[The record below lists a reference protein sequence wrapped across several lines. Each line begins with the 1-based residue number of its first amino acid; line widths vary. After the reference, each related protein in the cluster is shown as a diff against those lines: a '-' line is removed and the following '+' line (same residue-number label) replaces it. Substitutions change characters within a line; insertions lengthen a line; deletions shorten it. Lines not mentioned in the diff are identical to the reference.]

1 MTRSEYMIKNNKQ
14 KYLKVFE
21 KTDTLSLFSKKHLWN
36 KCCKCLLES
45 IRCMENI
52 SFFLP
57 SLRVF
62 LLIIFF
68 HACPSGHLIIKD
80 TDIFYKIIS
89 WKCSWVRQLFDENF
103 HEWKIIILYLFRK
116 VFRTYL
122 KFHSNLD
129 ISKCPHKIFPLFY
142 QEILMG

>member
-1 MTRSEYMIKNNKQ
+1 MTRSEYIIKNNKQ
-14 KYLKVFE
+14 KYLKVVE
-21 KTDTLSLFSKKHLWN
+21 KTDILSLFWKKHLWN

-52 SFFLP
+52 SFFTKFKG
-57 SLRVF
+57 F
-62 LLIIFF
+62 LDYYFF
-68 HACPSGHLIIKD
+68 HACLSGHLVVKD

-103 HEWKIIILYLFRK
+103 MNRK
-116 VFRTYL
+116 VFRIYF

-129 ISKCPHKIFPLFY
+129 ISKCAHKIFPLFY
-142 QEILMG
+142 QEILNGMK